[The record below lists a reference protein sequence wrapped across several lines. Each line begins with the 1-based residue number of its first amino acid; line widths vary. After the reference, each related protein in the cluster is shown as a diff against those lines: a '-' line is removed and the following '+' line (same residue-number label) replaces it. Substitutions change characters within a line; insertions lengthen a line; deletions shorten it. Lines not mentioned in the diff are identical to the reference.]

1 MVFLRYDIP
10 KLDPSTKSN
19 GKDVVLTPTDQIRGA
34 VFRDM
39 SETVPSIIGTHLS
52 IEWPSS

>member
-10 KLDPSTKSN
+10 KLNPSTKSN
-19 GKDVVLTPTDQIRGA
+19 GKDVVLTPTDQIRGT
-34 VFRDM
+34 VFRD
-39 SETVPSIIGTHLS
+39 PSIIGTHLS